1 MAPQWRPNSASPP
14 MKLMAPAM
22 IAAGALGHH
31 QHDLVGHALADQR
44 VELAGQVGPAP
55 FARAGLH
62 VELEEGV
69 PGLFGQV
76 LAGEPVH
83 GDAGGQRV
91 APLALDGLALAGRQ
105 RLEER
110 VEGGV
115 AVVLPMELLV
125 GAMQE
130 AVADQRLAF
139 RLRQEGEMDR
149 GGLALAAE
157 FEQAGD
163 QPAAHPVGLR
173 RRADQEPPAGRW
185 RERHRDLELGV
196 VLAASPL
203 VGLGPAAVED
213 VFAPRVRFQIAG
225 HHADEGAVRGLG
237 QQMLRLPA
245 GSRRGRAG
253 GLQGMTE
260 NHVK

>member
-1 MAPQWRPNSASPP
+1 

-44 VELAGQVGPAP
+44 VELAGEVGPAP

-69 PGLFGQV
+69 PGRFGQI

-83 GDAGGQRV
+83 GDAGRERV
-91 APLALDGLALAGRQ
+91 APLAPDGLALARRE

-110 VEGGV
+110 VEARV

-130 AVADQRLAF
+130 AVRRPAPGIPASGRKVKCTEDASCR
-139 RLRQEGEMDR
+139 RQSSIRPAIRPSRTLSASGEGR
-149 GGLALAAE
+149 
-157 FEQAGD
+157 
-163 QPAAHPVGLR
+163 H
-173 RRADQEPPAGRW
+173 QEPPAGRR

-196 VLAASPL
+196 VLAAGAL
-203 VGLGPAAVED
+203 IGFGPAAVED
-213 VFAPRVRFQIAG
+213 VFAARVRFQIAG
-225 HHADEGAVRGLG
+225 HRADER
-237 QQMLRLPA
+237 RRPA
-245 GSRRGRAG
+245 ASAS
-253 GLQGMTE
+253 TC
-260 NHVK
+260 